1 MRANRGLDLVVDGVV
16 ARVRAVTGDL
26 SAWDQDD
33 RGYADVPVGPP
44 LHRLAADLHRLE
56 SEAERLLGDP
66 SVLARGQR
74 LLAVRMAYDLVM
86 LDAARALEVPVPH
99 DRAPFTSHER
109 FMVSVGLTAAGLRW

>member
-1 MRANRGLDLVVDGVV
+1 MGLATARTVPSPREHVPWWRRLLLRAFPPPV
-16 ARVRAVTGDL
+16 
-26 SAWDQDD
+26 
-33 RGYADVPVGPP
+33 VPVGPP